1 MSVVDFAE
9 NYSFAEWNEIQE
21 MHFSSVQVTILVY
34 MSYRWNEEFVR
45 DPQSRAQKL
54 LTEYHYYISDDP
66 NHDML
71 FVKHCFDLHW
81 KHLTDR
87 GLFYNQHIVWSDGCA
102 GQFKSRRT
110 MFQVAL

>member
-1 MSVVDFAE
+1 VDFTE

-21 MHFSSVQVTILVY
+21 MHFSLVQVTILVHV
-34 MSYRWNEEFVR
+34 SYRWNEQYLTI
-45 DPQSRAQKL
+45 PHCGAPKL

-66 NHDML
+66 NHDVL

-87 GLFYNQHIVWSDGCA
+87 GLLYN
-102 GQFKSRRT
+102 
-110 MFQVAL
+110 